1 MITLA
6 VPIKN
11 ARLAVLANA
20 LDAADSGG
28 VLRLYTGLRPGVG
41 EALTTQT
48 LLVSLLLPQ
57 PCTASLANGTLTLAP
72 IPAALCQHSGTA
84 VWARFTDGEGNGVAD
99 GDVGLTGS
107 GAEVE
112 LSTLLLL
119 AGGSVSVSV
128 ASLTE

>member
-6 VPIKN
+6 PAIKN
-11 ARLAVLANA
+11 ARLAILANA

-28 VLRLYTGLRPGVG
+28 VLRLYTAPRPGIG

-48 LLVSLLLPQ
+48 LLVEVHLPK
-57 PCTASLANGTLTLAP
+57 PCTATLENGTLILAS

-84 VWARFTDGEGNGVAD
+84 TWGRLCDGNGNGIAD
-99 GDVGLTGS
+99 VDVGLTGS

-119 AGGSVSVSV
+119 AGGSVTVSV
-128 ASLTE
+128 ASLSE

>member
-1 MITLA
+1 MMTLSPL
-6 VPIKN
+6 VKN
-11 ARLAVLANA
+11 ARLAVIANA
-20 LDAADSGG
+20 LDAADSPGR
-28 VLRLYTGLRPGVG
+28 LQLYTAPRPAIG

-72 IPAALCQHSGTA
+72 IPPALCQHSGTA
-84 VWARFTDGEGNGVAD
+84 AWARFTDGNGNGVAD
-99 GDVGLTGS
+99 VDVGLTGS